1 MKEELE
7 ICVRALEPFEKII
20 NDMLGKGFHI
30 QEDFQLNDIYMIP
43 KDEEVSLERI
53 DLLLSNYV
61 LVRETVGKKTMLVLK
76 SKEIDSKGKITKQ
89 SSIKCPISDVS
100 SGYKFVME
108 LGYKKLLELNDHNIL
123 LSNGKNEIYVQDV
136 EGLGVYIEMEQKN
149 LLLDNNNGNNLEE
162 MINILNSY
170 DLKID
175 KNNYFAKKSY
185 DMLKQIIEK
194 DIK

>member
-30 QEDFQLNDIYMIP
+30 QEDFQLNDIYMIS
-43 KDEEVSLERI
+43 KGEEVSLERM

-61 LVRETVGKKTMLVLK
+61 LVRETVGKKIMLVLK
-76 SKEIDSKGKITKQ
+76 SKEIDSKGKIIKQ
-89 SSIKCPISDVS
+89 SSIKCPISNVS
-100 SGYKFVME
+100 SGYKFMME